1 MKIGIVCFP
10 TYGGSGVLATE
21 LGKALAVEGHEVHF
35 ISYTQPARLDMAFNE
50 NLFYHEVSV
59 TNYPL
64 FVYPPYVLSLAGK
77 LIDVVK
83 YEKLD
88 IIHVHYAIPHASA
101 ALMAK
106 QILAD
111 QGINIPII
119 TTLHGTDISLVGKE
133 SLFEPLVSYA
143 INQSNAVTSVSNWLK
158 EETIRHF
165 NIKKEIEVIYNFV
178 DLERF
183 SAKNIEHFKKA
194 IAPDNE
200 FIISHTS
207 NFRKLKRVDNVVNIF
222 AKINAQIPSKL
233 LLVGDGPDRQKTEQQ
248 CRDLGIWHD
257 VRFLG
262 KQDAIEEILSVSDLF
277 LMPSETESFGLSA
290 LEAMACRVPVISSDA
305 GGLPEVNIH
314 NVTGYCC
321 HMHDIDCMAQLAI
334 DLLSDKEKL
343 EQFKE
348 NAYQNALKFDIKK
361 ILPDYITLYERV
373 IKESC
378 NAV

>member
-21 LGKALAVEGHEVHF
+21 LGKALSVLGHEVHF

-64 FVYPPYVLSLAGK
+64 FVYPPYILSLAGK
-77 LIDVVK
+77 LVDVVK

-88 IIHVHYAIPHASA
+88 LIHVHYAIPHASA
-101 ALMAK
+101 AIMAK

-133 SLFEPLVSYA
+133 GLFEPLVSYA
-143 INQSNAVTSVSNWLK
+143 INHSNAVTAVSNWLK
-158 EETIRHF
+158 EETIRNF
-165 NIKKEIEVIYNFV
+165 TIRKNIEVIYNFV

-183 SAKNIEHFKKA
+183 KAKNNAHFKKA

-207 NFRKLKRVDNVVNIF
+207 NFRKLKRVDNVVRIF
-222 AKINAQIPSKL
+222 AKIREKIPSKL
-233 LLVGDGPDRQKTEQQ
+233 LLVGDGPDRQKVEQL
-248 CRDLGIWHD
+248 CRELNIWND

-277 LMPSETESFGLSA
+277 LIPSETESFGLAA
-290 LEAMACRVPVISSDA
+290 LEAMACRVPIISSDA

-314 NVTGYCC
+314 GVTGYCC
-321 HMHDIDCMAQLAI
+321 HMHDVDCMAQLAV
-334 DLLSDKEKL
+334 DLLSDPEKL
-343 EQFKE
+343 SEFKE
-348 NAYQNALKFDIKK
+348 NAYQNALQFNIDNIIPEYVK
-361 ILPDYITLYERV
+361 LYERV
-373 IKESC
+373 ILE
-378 NAV
+378 NQAL